1 MSLKS
6 VGCLN
11 LGIMW
16 VGKFSELIWATDSHL
31 WLKIC
36 SLVQIFMVLPV
47 QGRILNK
54 DEQSL
59 SEGVNGLGNTE
70 AARQKRKK
78 WSPARTY
85 VTGKIDPNS
94 KSRTKNFRQWLLKIV
109 TPSLRNLNNGMTNFS
124 GLHGFYFFARFN

>member
-1 MSLKS
+1 
-6 VGCLN
+6 
-11 LGIMW
+11 
-16 VGKFSELIWATDSHL
+16 
-31 WLKIC
+31 
-36 SLVQIFMVLPV
+36 MVLPV

-59 SEGVNGLGNTE
+59 SEGINGLGNTE
-70 AARQKRKK
+70 AARQKGKK

-85 VTGKIDPNS
+85 ITGKIDPKS
-94 KSRTKNFRQWLLKIV
+94 KSRTKNFRQRLLKIV